1 LLSHAVTK
9 TALPGCDPTRLR
21 TDPNQ
26 GDGILTMQGF
36 GGGSPIVEQGSDSP
50 IQNSDEP
57 NIAQG
62 VAQ

>member
-1 LLSHAVTK
+1 MK
-9 TALPGCDPTRLR
+9 TALPKCDPTRLR

-36 GGGSPIVEQGSDSP
+36 GGGSPIVERGPDSP
-50 IQNSDEP
+50 IQNCDAPS
-57 NIAQG
+57 IAQG